1 MLQTKRTVSEHVK
14 KTRTNSGD
22 LKSKAEV
29 DKQFRFKL
37 NSIQRNYQRKRE
49 TVEYNPQEETCQLH
63 KYFREKTLLNK
74 NRILKKIL
82 IQVINMKILTRKNWQ
97 LYKRKLKK
105 KITKMELKTAGQKEF
120 GLLL

>member
-1 MLQTKRTVSEHVK
+1 MFQTKRTVSEHVK

-22 LKSKAEV
+22 LKSKAQV

-63 KYFREKTLLNK
+63 KYFRKKTLLNK